1 MGGVATGSIKAQL
14 AASTNGNVKLIT
26 SILLF
31 NANILKIGNR
41 RKVVAVL
48 LVNSVKKEVIMAIIN
63 IRVNNLNELKE

>member
-1 MGGVATGSIKAQL
+1 MKAQL

-31 NANILKIGNR
+31 KANILKIGNR

-48 LVNSVKKEVIMAIIN
+48 LVNSVKKEVIIAIIN
-63 IRVNNLNELKE
+63 IKVNNLNELKK

>member
-1 MGGVATGSIKAQL
+1 MKAQL

-31 NANILKIGNR
+31 SANILKIGNR

-48 LVNSVKKEVIMAIIN
+48 LVNSVKKEVIIAIIN